1 MAMKITNLNLYLVR
15 PRWCFL
21 EMETDEGVTG
31 WGEPVLE
38 GHCDAVKACVE
49 EMKPYLIGQDPARI
63 EDLWS
68 TIYRAGFYRGGGVL
82 MSAIA
87 GIDQALWD
95 IKGKVFGAPVYQL
108 MGGKCRDSIRV
119 YSWIGGDRPSD
130 VGKAA
135 KERMDAG
142 FTAVKMNATEELQFI
157 DSYAK
162 IDQVLERV
170 ASIRE
175 ACGKYFGIAV
185 DFHGRVHKPMAKLLA
200 KKLEQFD
207 PMFIEEPVLCEN
219 MEDFPEIAAACN
231 VPIATGERL
240 FTRWD
245 FKRLLQTGG
254 VDIIQPDL
262 SHAGG
267 LTEVK
272 KIASMAE
279 AYDVALAPH
288 CPLGPIALSACLN
301 VDATCYNAA
310 IQEQSIGIHYNV
322 GKSVLD
328 YVKNQSDFAFVDGYV
343 QMPQLPGLGVDV
355 NKDHVLEEAKTPH
368 TWKNP
373 VWRHKDGSVAEW

>member
-1 MAMKITNLNLYLVR
+1 M
-15 PRWCFL
+15 
-21 EMETDEGVTG
+21 
-31 WGEPVLE
+31 LE
-38 GHCDAVKACVE
+38 GHCATVLACVQ
-49 EMKPYLIGQDPARI
+49 EMKPYLIGQDPMRI
-63 EDLWS
+63 EDFSAVL
-68 TIYRAGFYRGGGVL
+68 YRAGFYRGGGVL

-95 IKGKVFGAPVYQL
+95 IKGKFFNAPVYQL
-108 MGGKCRDSIRV
+108 MGGACRDNMRV

-130 VGKAA
+130 VGAA
-135 KERMDAG
+135 ALERKNAG
-142 FTAVKMNATEELQFI
+142 FTAIKMNATEELQMI
-157 DSYAK
+157 DTYDKVDA
-162 IDQVLERV
+162 VLERV
-170 ASIRE
+170 AAIRE
-175 ACGKYFGIAV
+175 SCGKYFGIAI
-185 DFHGRVHKPMAKLLA
+185 DFHGRVHKPMAKVLA
-200 KKLEQFD
+200 KKLEEFD

-219 MEDFPEIAAACN
+219 MEVFKEIAAACN

-240 FTRWD
+240 FTKYD
-245 FKRLLQTGG
+245 FKRLLQAGG

-288 CPLGPIALSACLN
+288 CPLGPIALASCLN
-301 VDATCYNAA
+301 VDATCYNAV

-328 YVKNQSDFAFVDGYV
+328 YVTNQEDFKFVDGRV
-343 QMPQLPGLGVDV
+343 QLPVRPGLGVEV
-355 NKDHVLEEAKTPH
+355 NKELVLEENKTPH
-368 TWKNP
+368 QWKNP